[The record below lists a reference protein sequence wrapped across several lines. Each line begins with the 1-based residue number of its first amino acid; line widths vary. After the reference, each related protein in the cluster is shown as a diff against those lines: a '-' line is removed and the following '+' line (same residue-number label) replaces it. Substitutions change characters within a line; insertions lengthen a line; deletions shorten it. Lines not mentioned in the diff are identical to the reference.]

1 MKPIVVPTHGVQ
13 DWQQRLADPTKH
25 WRTGYSARA
34 LAHAWEAAS
43 GLPPEVAAL
52 FGPLGKVEL
61 LLAIPEYDV
70 PLPGGERPSQN
81 DVFAL
86 MRIKDGLIVAMVE
99 GKVSESFG
107 PTLEEWRKDA
117 SAGKAERL
125 AYIKAKL
132 GLANDPPPGIRYQ
145 LLHRAGS
152 AVIEAERFHARDAAM
167 IVHSFSPEQAS
178 LGDYQAF
185 LALFGKQGGPAQMV
199 TLGTASGIRL
209 WPGWAQGDA
218 KFLRA

>member
-1 MKPIVVPTHGVQ
+1 MKLILVPTEGVR
-13 DWQQRLADPTKH
+13 DWQRRLADPEKH

-34 LAHAWEAAS
+34 LAHAWEDAS

-52 FGPLGKVEL
+52 LGPLGKVEL

-86 MRIKDGLIVAMVE
+86 VRTKDGLIVVMVE

-107 PTLEEWRKDA
+107 PTLEEWRKGA
-117 SAGKAERL
+117 SAGKTERL
-125 AYIKAKL
+125 AHIKAKV
-132 GLANDPPPGIRYQ
+132 GLANHPPPGIRYQ
-145 LLHRAGS
+145 LLHRAAS

-185 LALFGKQGGPAQMV
+185 VGLFGKQGGRARWSRSAKPTGFAFGQR
-199 TLGTASGIRL
+199 GCRAIRSS
-209 WPGWAQGDA
+209 
-218 KFLRA
+218 